1 MSKPFSPSEL
11 FQQLKRFLVDQPS
24 SSTDKLKQTAKPET
38 ALYNLSLLHE
48 MDDNDYFCEVLQIF
62 LETTPVSLKEMKE
75 AVLYENWETVHKKAH
90 KLKSSLGILQM
101 NSMLELVTAI
111 EQSARQEKEAEKI
124 PGWLNQAI
132 ELFELIR
139 PIIETELNNA
149 KAINV

>member
-1 MSKPFSPSEL
+1 
-11 FQQLKRFLVDQPS
+11 
-24 SSTDKLKQTAKPET
+24 
-38 ALYNLSLLHE
+38 

-101 NSMLELVTAI
+101 NSMLQLVTAI